1 MALSLDRLKGLS
13 LDKLIDVAIDVQRE
27 TDEAKWALAA
37 VCYIAVEYMGA
48 KVGTFAESLRCTD
61 VAVRNYVKTF
71 RAFPVEEM
79 RIADLGFSLHTLA
92 AQTDDPERWIN
103 EAADNEYSYRQLQ
116 QAIKGKPV
124 EKDELSEA
132 VSLWERVIKAI
143 EKQGP
148 GAEYLERHI
157 EAYPAKP
164 K

>member
-1 MALSLDRLKGLS
+1 MNLDRLKGLS
-13 LDKLIDVAIDVQRE
+13 LDRLEDMAIEIQRE
-27 TDEAKWALAA
+27 TDEGKWSLAA
-37 VCYIAVEYMGA
+37 ICYIAVEYMGA
-48 KVGTFAESLRCTD
+48 KATQFAEKLRCTD
-61 VAVRNYVKTF
+61 ANVRNYVKTF

-79 RIADLGFSLHTLA
+79 RILDLGFSLHTLA
-92 AQTDDPERWIN
+92 ASTDDPERWIK
-103 EAADNEYSYRQLQ
+103 EAAEKEYSYRQMQ

-143 EKQGP
+143 KKGGP